1 LIHIIINEEFIQE
14 KKLAI
19 VKNSNEEK
27 EFITKLKNKV
37 RNINMT
43 NIYNC
48 KILETIIGK
57 FASIIKKL

>member
-1 LIHIIINEEFIQE
+1 LIHIIIDEEFIQE

-27 EFITKLKNKV
+27 EFITKLKNRV

-43 NIYNC
+43 NIHNC
-48 KILETIIGK
+48 KILETIMEK
-57 FASIIKKL
+57 FASIIEKL